1 MAEQQGPLAVHFG
14 AGNIGR
20 GFIGALLQDAG
31 YFVVFADVNQPLI
44 DSMNA
49 LGEYRVKELDGNQ
62 LTHHY
67 NNFRALNSVSDQAQ
81 LMDYIAQADIVT
93 ASVGAAVLPRIAPVI
108 EAGLR
113 LRKRPEKLIVMA
125 CENALRASERVREAF
140 ADEQLAYEKA
150 VFCNTAVDRIVPLQP
165 IGSEPDVS
173 VESFSE
179 WIIDISPLGERHFEI
194 AGAKTVGDLE
204 PYIERKLFTVNTA
217 HLAAAYLGQQAG
229 HLTIIQ
235 ALSDPSVRS
244 GTEAALHETSEVLIR
259 KHGLDAQ
266 EHANYVE
273 KTMARI
279 SNPAVDD
286 EIVRVGRDP
295 IRKLSR
301 SERLIGP
308 AAYFASHIGKP
319 EALLKV
325 IDAALSF
332 CATDDPAATRL
343 QQSLISLSAEEFA
356 RQVCGITRADALSPQ
371 LEDLIEF
378 HKSALASGQLPV

>member
-1 MAEQQGPLAVHFG
+1 MAEQKGPLAVHFG

-49 LGEYRVKELDGNQ
+49 LGKYRVRELDGQ
-62 LTHHY
+62 RQTHHY
-67 NNFRALNSVSDQAQ
+67 TNFTALNSVADQA
-81 LMDYIAQADIVT
+81 LLLDYIAQADVVT
-93 ASVGAAVLPRIAPVI
+93 ASVGAAVLARIAPVI
-108 EAGLR
+108 EAGLK
-113 LRKRPEKLIVMA
+113 LRTRPEKLIVMA
-125 CENALRASERVREAF
+125 CENALRASEQIREAF
-140 ADEQLAYEKA
+140 QDEHLGYERA
-150 VFCNTAVDRIVPLQP
+150 VFCNTAVDRIVPMQAS
-165 IGSEPDVS
+165 GTEPDVA

-179 WIIDISPLGERHFEI
+179 WIIDISPLGDRHFEI

-217 HLAAAYLGQQAG
+217 HLSAAYLGQQAG
-229 HLTIIQ
+229 HTTIIE
-235 ALSDPSVRS
+235 ALNDPVVRS
-244 GTEAALHETSEVLIR
+244 ATEAALLETSAVLIR
-259 KHGLDAQ
+259 KHALDAK
-266 EHANYVE
+266 EHAEYVK
-273 KTMARI
+273 KTMLRI

-295 IRKLSR
+295 IRKLSK

-308 AAYFASHIGKP
+308 AAYFATHIGRP
-319 EALLKV
+319 DALLKV

-332 CATDDPAATRL
+332 SSPEDPAAIHLR
-343 QQSLISLSAEEFA
+343 QSLAALSAQEFA
-356 RQVCGITRADALSPQ
+356 LEICGITRADALSPL